1 MLQIEGDM
9 QDLTSVTT
17 STVRPPGP
25 ISDDDPAFG
34 PKKFHWTRDEY
45 YRIAELGVFEGKR
58 VELIEGEIIEMA
70 PMGSIHATVIAIVSE
85 ILREH
90 FHEGYHVRSQSPLDV
105 DKFSQPEPDVAVLP
119 GISRNY
125 LEGHPKSLALAV
137 EVSVSSIS
145 LDREIKTR
153 LYAKAG
159 IEDYWIVNINEKCV
173 EVYRKPFN
181 DPEKGFIYREQAVFG
196 ADQSISPLAK
206 PEVLIKVADILP

>member
-1 MLQIEGDM
+1 M
-9 QDLTSVTT
+9 
-17 STVRPPGP
+17 
-25 ISDDDPAFG
+25 
-34 PKKFHWTRDEY
+34 
-45 YRIAELGVFEGKR
+45 
-58 VELIEGEIIEMA
+58 
-70 PMGSIHATVIAIVSE
+70 
-85 ILREH
+85 
-90 FHEGYHVRSQSPLDV
+90 
-105 DKFSQPEPDVAVLP
+105 
-119 GISRNY
+119 
-125 LEGHPKSLALAV
+125 
-137 EVSVSSIS
+137 SVSSIS